1 MTDAA
6 AAVGWFLELFINI
19 FIIVSVIALLYAAGR
34 WVKRQVDGAAGDWVE
49 AKLVGLWRRF
59 R

>member
-1 MTDAA
+1 MADRVLREAC
-6 AAVGWFLELFINI
+6 EH
-19 FIIVSVIALLYAAGR
+19 GR
-34 WVKRQVDGAAGDWVE
+34 FEAHWWEHGANPDRSKRQIDGAAGDWVE